1 MSVLQKLKERLKRKF
16 RENKKIKPQLT
27 IRVYDD
33 DDVPEI
39 IFNGN
44 KIDYINEVDFNW
56 KTSKGDVMSGG
67 YKFNIAYIKES
78 DLNNGGIFFTKEG
91 FVSPGRI

>member
-1 MSVLQKLKERLKRKF
+1 MGVFQKLKERLNRKF

-27 IRVYDD
+27 IQVYDD

-39 IFNGN
+39 TFNGN

-56 KTSKGDVMSGG
+56 KTSNGDVMSNG
-67 YKFNIAYIKES
+67 YKFNISYMKES
-78 DLNNGGIFFTKEG
+78 DMNNGGILFTKEG